1 MDGELFRRARP
12 VFETAIELPVDEREA
27 YVAREAADDPELDRA
42 VRRLLT
48 AHADDS
54 FLGGVD
60 HAALEPLIGGEPV
73 ARGEPVG
80 PYRLL
85 ELIGMGGMGAVYLA
99 ERADGEFD
107 QRVAIKLMR
116 AGPLGPEALERF
128 RRERQILAWL
138 DHPNIAR
145 LLDGGMAVA
154 GPYLV
159 MEHVAGV
166 PIDRYADQRRLDL
179 AQRIRLFLSV
189 VGAVDHAHRNLVVH
203 RDLKPGNI
211 LVTDAGQVKL
221 LDFGIARLTEDDG
234 HGTLTAAGQRAFTPA
249 YASPEQLRGEPLG
262 TASDVYSL
270 GAVLYRLLTGRLPHQ
285 SEGLSPA
292 AFERLVST
300 EPPARASSHRGEL
313 AGDLDMILQQALHA
327 EPARRYRS
335 AAELGD
341 DLERHLERRPVKAR
355 PDTVGYRVS
364 RFVRR
369 NTVTVVATG
378 LIALAVVAGVVATTI
393 EGRRAERRFEEVRR
407 LANALLFD
415 LHDAVRDLPG
425 ATAVRRM
432 LVSRALEYLDVLRRE
447 APSDRALELEL
458 AAAYEQVGEI
468 QGDPHRA
475 NLGDLEGA
483 LASYR
488 QAFELRNAVW
498 RRDTTDRSVRR
509 ALGNS
514 YGRLAVVT
522 SWNGDNGR
530 AIELSRAGLEL
541 LAPLGD
547 GSPDA
552 RGDYG
557 RVQSELGWWLV
568 WAGRVEDGL
577 ALLDSALTQLEP
589 LASGD
594 SASTNARL
602 NLWLA
607 YSYRVDGLRFSS
619 RHPEALTLLEQ
630 RARPVLDRLADR
642 RPRDPTVQYAF
653 HVYYDFLTE
662 MHLALGELAR
672 AATAARTSLA
682 FAEQMVESDSAN
694 QKAFEGLARGYGT
707 LGDVLI
713 RSDALDE
720 AIPPYRQAIEV
731 YEALY
736 RRNQQNHEIGNM
748 LGNAERRLCRVLSEA
763 GRQADAMSW
772 CLAGER
778 VLEQVVE
785 ANAANAVVRANLGS
799 AYVTSARVLAALSR
813 RSPGDSAT
821 RLATAAVGRYR
832 DGIRLLRE
840 IEGTDATPELYADSV
855 AAELRAF
862 ESRR

>member
-12 VFETAIELPVDEREA
+12 VFEAAIELPFDERA
-27 YVAREAADDPELDRA
+27 AFVARETAGDPELDRA
-42 VRRLLT
+42 VRRLLA

-54 FLGGVD
+54 FLGGVER
-60 HAALEPLIGGEPV
+60 AALEPLIGGEPA
-73 ARGEPVG
+73 ARGEQVG

-145 LLDGGMAVA
+145 LLDGGMAEA

-166 PIDRYADQRRLDL
+166 PIDRYADQRELDVE
-179 AQRIRLFLSV
+179 QRIRLFLAV
-189 VGAVDHAHRNLVVH
+189 VGAVDRASRHLVTH

-234 HGTLTAAGQRAFTPA
+234 HGTLTVAGQRAFTPA

-270 GAVLYRLLTGRLPHQ
+270 GAVLYRLLTGHLPHA

-292 AFERLVST
+292 AFERLVSS
-300 EPPARASSHRGEL
+300 EPPARASSHGGEL
-313 AGDLDMILQQALHA
+313 AGDLDTILQKALHA
-327 EPARRYRS
+327 DPARRYRS
-335 AAELGD
+335 VADLGD
-341 DLERHLERRPVKAR
+341 DLERHLARRPVKAR

-369 NTVTVVATG
+369 NTVLVVAAG
-378 LIALAVVAGVVATTI
+378 LLALAVSVGVVATTI

-488 QAFELRNAVW
+488 QAFELRDAVW

-522 SWNGDNGR
+522 SWNGDNAS

-541 LAPLGD
+541 LAPLRV

-577 ALLDSALTQLEP
+577 TLLDSALVELEP
-589 LASGD
+589 LASDD

-602 NLWLA
+602 DLWLA
-607 YSYRVDGLRFSS
+607 YSYLVDGLGS
-619 RHPEALTLLEQ
+619 RVATRRHDAARAASTTGPRPARRSESARSHGAVRVPRLLRLPDRDAP
-630 RARPVLDRLADR
+630 RAGPL
-642 RPRDPTVQYAF
+642 P
-653 HVYYDFLTE
+653 
-662 MHLALGELAR
+662 R
-672 AATAARTSLA
+672 AATAARRVRRR
-682 FAEQMVESDSAN
+682 QMVESDSAN
-694 QKAFEGLARGYGT
+694 QKAFEGLARGYNAGRRPDQKRRARR
-707 LGDVLI
+707 GD
-713 RSDALDE
+713 
-720 AIPPYRQAIEV
+720 PPYRQAIEV

-736 RRNQQNHEIGNM
+736 QRNQQNHEMGNM
-748 LGNAERRLCRVLSEA
+748 LSNAEHKLCQVLSEA
-763 GRQADAMSW
+763 GRVRHVLVSPARGCWSRWSRPTPPTRW
-772 CLAGER
+772 CGPISG
-778 VLEQVVE
+778 VL
-785 ANAANAVVRANLGS
+785 
-799 AYVTSARVLAALSR
+799 
-813 RSPGDSAT
+813 
-821 RLATAAVGRYR
+821 
-832 DGIRLLRE
+832 
-840 IEGTDATPELYADSV
+840 
-855 AAELRAF
+855 
-862 ESRR
+862 